1 MNEILLSVIVPVY
14 NVQEYLEENLDSL
27 IRQGSSSY
35 ELIFVNDGS
44 TDSSYEILKRYEEKV
59 TFLRVIDK

>member
-14 NVQEYLEENLDSL
+14 NVQEYLEKSLDSL

-59 TFLRVIDK
+59 